1 MRTYF
6 DCIPCFL
13 RQTLDAVRDLGLDA
27 SLQEHVLR
35 TVLAACA
42 EMDLGQSPP
51 VMGQRIHRVIREASG
66 NADPYAE
73 MKERFN
79 RLALGL
85 YAECRGSIER
95 ANDPLETALRLA
107 IAGNVIDAAPKS
119 GLSEEDVRRSMLQA
133 LTDPLDGDVK
143 EFSRAVAASP
153 DILYLADNAGE
164 IVFDRL
170 LIEQIG
176 ADKVTV
182 AVKGSPVINDA
193 TLADAAVAGLTSIVE
208 VIDNGSD
215 APGTILEDC
224 SESFRQRFGAAD
236 LVLAKGQAN
245 YETLSETDRD
255 IFFVLKA
262 KCPLIA
268 RDVGSPL
275 GSLVVRRNGRTTTA
289 SPAPRDGRRTRHS
302 TEVQRR

>member
-13 RQTLDAVRDLGLDA
+13 RQTLDAVRALGLDLP
-27 SLQEHVLR
+27 LQEGVLR
-35 TVLAACA
+35 KVLAACSA
-42 EMDLGQSPP
+42 LDLGQSPP
-51 VMGQRIHRVIREASG
+51 VMGQRIHRVIREAAGS
-66 NADPYAE
+66 ADPYAE

-79 RLALGL
+79 HLALGL
-85 YAECRGSIER
+85 YAECRGLVER
-95 ANDPLETALRLA
+95 ADDPLEMALRLA

-119 GLSEEDVRRSMLQA
+119 GLNEEDVRRSMLQA

-143 EFSRAVAASP
+143 EFSRAVAGSR
-153 DILYLADNAGE
+153 DLLYLADNAGE

-170 LIEQIG
+170 LIERIG

-193 TLADAAVAGLTSIVE
+193 LLADAAVAGLTSIVE

-224 SESFRQRFGAAD
+224 CEPFRKRFARAD

-255 IFFVLKA
+255 VFFLLKA

-268 RDVGSPL
+268 RDVGCSL
-275 GSLVVRRNGRTTTA
+275 GSMVVRRSGRA
-289 SPAPRDGRRTRHS
+289 AAAPAPRDRGRTRRLE
-302 TEVQRR
+302 EVQRR